1 MNQQAPPP
9 VTERWSRPQLER
21 VKPNRTAGG
30 LYRTA
35 DGGRPG
41 VGGVPL
47 GATEDTVVAAVRM
60 AYRVAEAQ
68 IDRSARLAQRLR
80 ESGDRAV
87 GARSDR
93 KAIDATEQLIVRAM
107 MSGLA
112 WVEGLAGDRDVLRRL
127 LVAQN
132 KIQSGVVESILGFPP
147 GASSSPSGAASDAA
161 PRAADTPIIS
171 DPLVP
176 NVSTGHEPGRLNS
189 RSLKV
194 VLKGL
199 KRPVRVC
206 RYELAVAA
214 PDQNPHLQFFS
225 DADIKSAPLDAKLD
239 IEADGTA
246 TLEVTILRDAR
257 PGLWKAAICDAHDVQ
272 IGMVEFIL

>member
-1 MNQQAPPP
+1 
-9 VTERWSRPQLER
+9 
-21 VKPNRTAGG
+21 
-30 LYRTA
+30 
-35 DGGRPG
+35 
-41 VGGVPL
+41 
-47 GATEDTVVAAVRM
+47 
-60 AYRVAEAQ
+60 
-68 IDRSARLAQRLR
+68 
-80 ESGDRAV
+80 
-87 GARSDR
+87 
-93 KAIDATEQLIVRAM
+93 
-107 MSGLA
+107 
-112 WVEGLAGDRDVLRRL
+112 
-127 LVAQN
+127 
-132 KIQSGVVESILGFPP
+132 
-147 GASSSPSGAASDAA
+147 
-161 PRAADTPIIS
+161 
-171 DPLVP
+171 
-176 NVSTGHEPGRLNS
+176 VSTGHEPGRLNS

-246 TLEVTILRDAR
+246 TLEVTILRDAS